1 MLIFIP
7 WDVIFTING
16 FWGFD
21 SNYHSGVEFFN
32 LPLEEWL
39 FFICIP
45 FACMFTHYALILYFP
60 NAKIG
65 NLAIKKITIIF
76 LIILITLIF
85 INYDKWYTLVNFS
98 LAFISTIIVFKYNLK
113 LLKRFFLSYT
123 VILIPFFIVNGIL
136 TGSWIEGQIVWYND
150 AENMGLRIGT
160 IPIEDSI
167 YAYSMIL
174 INLFLFE
181 LYSYESRSG
190 LKACFN
196 KKVNDQ
202 V

>member
-16 FWGFD
+16 FWGFH
-21 SNYHSGVEFFN
+21 SNYHCGVEFFN

-45 FACMFTHYALILYFP
+45 FACVFTHYALILYFP
-60 NAKIG
+60 NAEIG
-65 NLAIKKITIIF
+65 NLAVKKITIIF

-85 INYDKWYTLVNFS
+85 INHDKWYTLVNFS

-113 LLKRFFLSYT
+113 LLKRFFLSYL

-160 IPIEDSI
+160 IPIEDTI

-181 LYSYESRSG
+181 LYSYDRRSDYKS
-190 LKACFN
+190 LI
-196 KKVNDQ
+196 
-202 V
+202 

>member
-21 SNYHSGVEFFN
+21 SNYHCGVEFFK

-45 FACMFTHYALILYFP
+45 FACVFTHYALILYFP
-60 NAKIG
+60 NAEIG
-65 NLAIKKITIIF
+65 NLAVKKITIIF

-85 INYDKWYTLVNFS
+85 INHDKWYTLVNFS
-98 LAFISTIIVFKYNLK
+98 LASISTIIVFKYNLK
-113 LLKRFFLSYT
+113 LLKRFFLSYL

-136 TGSWIEGQIVWYND
+136 TGSWIDGQIVWYND

-181 LYSYESRSG
+181 LYSYKRRSG
-190 LKACFN
+190 LLKA
-196 KKVNDQ
+196 
-202 V
+202 